1 MNAEE
6 LLYEARKQ
14 GAVFTVPEPG
24 RVHVEAPKRL
34 PDDLLEQLRRC
45 KAEIVELLI
54 TNPATACACDPLPSQ
69 AEYAHLAQAGCGPNY
84 QRCGACGYHW
94 QCKFV
99 MAAVV
104 AGFQGRVEQH
114 GRGA

>member
-1 MNAEE
+1 MTAEE

-24 RVHVEAPKRL
+24 RVHVEAPERL

-54 TNPATACACDPLPSQ
+54 ANPATACACDPLPSQ
-69 AEYAHLAQAGCGPNY
+69 AANGHLAQAGCGPTY
-84 QRCGACGYHW
+84 ERCEACGYTW
-94 QCKFV
+94 RCKLCL
-99 MAAVV
+99 
-104 AGFQGRVEQH
+104 GCRYCRDPG
-114 GRGA
+114 

>member
-1 MNAEE
+1 MTAEE

-24 RVHVEAPKRL
+24 RVHVEAPEKL

-54 TNPATACACDPLPSQ
+54 TQPAAARTCQPPPMQ
-69 AEYAHLAQAGCGPNY
+69 AEYGALAQAGCGPDY
-84 QRCGACGYHW
+84 ECCGTCGYTW
-94 QCKFV
+94 RCKICMGCRRCRFP
-99 MAAVV
+99 
-104 AGFQGRVEQH
+104 G
-114 GRGA
+114 

>member
-1 MNAEE
+1 MTAEE

-24 RVHVEAPKRL
+24 RVHVEAPERL

-54 TNPATACACDPLPSQ
+54 TNPATACGCDPLPSQ
-69 AEYAHLAQAGCGPNY
+69 TEHGHLAQAGCGPGY
-84 QRCGACGYHW
+84 ERCAMCGYTW
-94 QCKFV
+94 RCKICLGCRRCRFP
-99 MAAVV
+99 
-104 AGFQGRVEQH
+104 G
-114 GRGA
+114 